1 MKTKFCNIGF
11 LFAIL
16 LGSLFSCSQEDTNP
30 DSRYMD
36 LIKGKLDCMNMPRP
50 EDSFDYPVYP
60 GMEEWAS
67 YPTLNLQMAVCQI
80 PSSILDSMSTQAVV
94 QAIWEHPLFTD
105 IAKDEGN
112 YKSGFENIIAKTNAY
127 KELLMREDGARCLLK
142 INSISQK

>member
-1 MKTKFCNIGF
+1 
-11 LFAIL
+11 
-16 LGSLFSCSQEDTNP
+16 
-30 DSRYMD
+30 
-36 LIKGKLDCMNMPRP
+36 MPRP

-112 YKSGFENIIAKTNAY
+112 YKSGFENIIAKANAY
-127 KELLMREDGARCLLK
+127 KELLMREDGARCLLE